1 MQPSQTHR
9 VYDKRSRE
17 GIKARN
23 EPGGSKWE
31 RGSNTG
37 KKPFVGRGTECRS
50 VWENRAASCVLN
62 TSHQTFIEYLLHA
75 ENWKYKDKFHIIP
88 ALQ

>member
-1 MQPSQTHR
+1 MIKGVEKESKPIMSQ
-9 VYDKRSRE
+9 DEPRE
-17 GIKARN
+17 VGDQKYARN
-23 EPGGSKWE
+23 PSWSVMQKG
-31 RGSNTG
+31 
-37 KKPFVGRGTECRS
+37 RS
-50 VWENRAASCVLN
+50 VWENSAASPMPN